1 MIKIKRGTIV
11 NKKALSLAICLAMAI
26 PTASNALSLGDM
38 ESKSS
43 LNQPFQGRINLLQT
57 NPAEVQNLRIKVA
70 SPEVFNRVGIDRPAF
85 LNSIR
90 FKTAVQNGQPVILVS
105 SNQPINE
112 PFLNFLLEV
121 SWANGQLL
129 KEYTVLLDPPVLLRP
144 NTAIASN
151 NAGIRAEPRA
161 QGKINRA
168 PQPTPQQLQAKAQ
181 RESQAQRQAQKALQN
196 QQARRVAA
204 APAPAQSGSTSSNY
218 RVRKGDTLSKIASKL
233 ALNGVRKDQMM
244 VAMFEKNRRAF
255 SKGNMNN
262 LKAGAVIVRPSL
274 QEARSLT
281 ARAAKS
287 QIIAQARAWKA
298 NRVEKLASR
307 GGDKATNKA
316 TDNTNSARL
325 EVLGKPNAATANN
338 STSGGNAAAIADLNQ
353 QLALLNESLTTKQQE
368 NTELK
373 SRVSELESL
382 LRKKN
387 RLIAL
392 KSEQLAGLQSSMS
405 GNQIE
410 QVTETQVQ
418 TDPNASTA
426 ETIGEGI
433 QNEVVAEQ
441 ASENGEIVRATPET
455 AVVDNTP
462 VPETVIPEVEPEV
475 AQQEQP
481 ASAFKSEPEAG
492 MDIMG
497 LINSPLGW
505 AAGGTSIGL
514 LALLAVMRRRKNK
527 GGEQFE
533 DFSDLVDNGLNDQDF
548 EEEMR
553 EDDATLQPVFDDS
566 EYVSNDEDVTSQEA
580 TTAVENADDVLDDLI
595 QEADVYIVYGLH
607 DQAESEIKLAL
618 TSFPNSA
625 ALHAKLL
632 ENYKAAGDAE
642 AFEDATKS
650 FIDLD
655 ADGKQN
661 HWEEICQW
669 GNALLPDSKLYDS
682 SALPAIGTA
691 ATGAAM
697 VAGTAIAA
705 STDDGEA
712 LFSDMGDEATEA
724 LSNEALSNEIDPDD
738 LIEDTILDEFDELDI
753 AKDIEDFGDFDDL
766 DDLDLDGS
774 LDLDNALDASD
785 LEDDDELIEIADFA
799 DDFEIDL
806 DDDFGSIT
814 DSIDLEEDVELA
826 VSDEVEDSLEVS
838 MEDNVDDS
846 IEDIVEDNIEDT
858 DFLFDDESLEDLLN
872 ADEDKASEDLA
883 ASRLLD
889 EVEMDI
895 TGNIN
900 EAANLNLEIGA
911 EEFDKIM
918 PENHAYK
925 STSEDL
931 SSELD
936 LQLDG
941 ESDDNLLADFDL
953 ELDGESD
960 DNLLADFDD
969 NLSFL
974 DLDDLDDLDEVIGET
989 QIETKIDLARAYIDM
1004 GDIEGARST
1013 LEEVMEAGNDEQKR
1027 QAEELLHQNG

>member
-1 MIKIKRGTIV
+1 M

-26 PTASNALSLGDM
+26 PTASNALSLGDI

-57 NPAEVQNLRIKVA
+57 NPAEVKNLRIRVA

-90 FKTAVQNGQPVILVS
+90 FKTSVQNGQPVILVS

-151 NAGIRAEPRA
+151 NAGIRAEPKA
-161 QGKINRA
+161 QGRINRA
-168 PQPTPQQLQAKAQ
+168 PQPTPQQVQA
-181 RESQAQRQAQKALQN
+181 QAQRQAQVQRQAQQAQRQTQFQRQAQQALQN

-204 APAPAQSGSTSSNY
+204 APSRSTSTKY
-218 RVRKGDTLSKIASKL
+218 RVRKGDNLSKIASKL

-244 VAMFEKNRRAF
+244 VALFEKNRRAF
-255 SKGNMNN
+255 SNSNMNN
-262 LKAGAVIVRPSL
+262 LKAGAVIARPSL

-298 NRVEKLASR
+298 KRAEQLASN
-307 GGDKATNKA
+307 GKGKPTN
-316 TDNTNSARL
+316 NTNSARL
-325 EVLGKPNAATANN
+325 EVLGKTNSANAN
-338 STSGGNAAAIADLNQ
+338 SSSSGGNKAAIADLNQ
-353 QLALLNESLTTKQQE
+353 KLALLNESITTKQQE

-392 KSEQLAGLQSSMS
+392 KSEQLAGLQASMS
-405 GNQIE
+405 NE
-410 QVTETQVQ
+410 QPQQAEQGTESGTQ
-418 TDPNASTA
+418 TNASTP

-441 ASENGEIVRATPET
+441 AAQNGEIVRATPEAET
-455 AVVDNTP
+455 AVVDKTP
-462 VPETVIPEVEPEV
+462 VPEQVITEVEPEV
-475 AQQEQP
+475 AQQEQ
-481 ASAFKSEPEAG
+481 ASSAFKSEPEGG

-497 LINSPLGW
+497 LVTSPMGL
-505 AAGGTSIGL
+505 AAGAGSLGLLGL
-514 LALLAVMRRRKNK
+514 LALMRRRKNK
-527 GGEQFE
+527 GGGEFE
-533 DFSDLVDNGLNDQDF
+533 DFSDLIDSGLNDQEL
-548 EEEMR
+548 EEETL
-553 EDDATLQPVFDDS
+553 EDGATPQPEFNES
-566 EYVSNDEDVTSQEA
+566 EYVAHDEDVSSQEA
-580 TTAVENADDVLDDLI
+580 TTAVEANEGELEDMI

-607 DQAESEIKLAL
+607 DQAESEIKRAL
-618 TSFPNSA
+618 NSYPKSA

-642 AFEDATKS
+642 AFEDATKA
-650 FIDLD
+650 FLDLD

-661 HWEEICQW
+661 HWDEICEW

-682 SALPAIGTA
+682 SALPGIA
-691 ATGAAM
+691 AAGAAM

-705 STDDGEA
+705 STDDES
-712 LFSDMGDEATEA
+712 LFADMSDDATEA
-724 LSNEALSNEIDPDD
+724 LSTEIDADD

-753 AKDIEDFGDFDDL
+753 AKDVEDFDDFDDL
-766 DDLDLDGS
+766 DLGDALDLDS
-774 LDLDNALDASD
+774 ALDATD
-785 LEDDDELIEIADFA
+785 LEDAEDSIAAA
-799 DDFEIDL
+799 DLPEDFEIDL
-806 DDDFGSIT
+806 DDDFDSVDLDTEVSKVADLPEDFET
-814 DSIDLEEDVELA
+814 DLDDDFASVDLEAA
-826 VSDEVEDSLEVS
+826 VSDEV
-838 MEDNVDDS
+838 
-846 IEDIVEDNIEDT
+846 EDT

-872 ADEDKASEDLA
+872 ADESNESENLSA
-883 ASRLLD
+883 ARLMD

-895 TGNIN
+895 TGNVN
-900 EAANLNLEIGA
+900 DAANLNLELDA
-911 EEFDKIM
+911 EDFDKIM
-918 PENHAYK
+918 PKNHAYK
-925 STSEDL
+925 SASEDINV
-931 SSELD
+931 
-936 LQLDG
+936 QLDG
-941 ESDDNLLADFDL
+941 ET
-953 ELDGESD
+953 D

-974 DLDDLDDLDEVIGET
+974 DLDDDAEVIGET

-1013 LEEVMEAGNDEQKR
+1013 LEEVMEEGSDDQKR